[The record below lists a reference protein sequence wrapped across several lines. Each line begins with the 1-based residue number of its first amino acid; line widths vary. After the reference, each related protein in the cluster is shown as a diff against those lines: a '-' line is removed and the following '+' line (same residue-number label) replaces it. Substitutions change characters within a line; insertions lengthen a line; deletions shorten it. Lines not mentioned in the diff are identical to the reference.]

1 LRERKYLRAVI
12 LLNDCRRE
20 PAEDELAI
28 QTICASEGI
37 PLLIVLTKFDTLRQN
52 DKPKAQKNVAAGY
65 HLEKD
70 DVLVTGE
77 GIATDPIWE
86 RLFAVIGD

>member
-1 LRERKYLRAVI
+1 VI

-20 PAEDELAI
+20 PSDDELAI

-52 DKPKAQKNVAAGY
+52 DKPKAQKSVASGY

-77 GIATDPIWE
+77 GVGTDPIWE